1 MNDNNQTSIQHEEQ
15 LNKSHLYSQPVISS
29 TIKYLSKDFEIISS
43 SHQYNSAQMS
53 PFILFNNFQVLVV
66 IVILSSISV
75 SFTAPS
81 YDFERGVEWTSW
93 KGEHKKIYNS
103 YDEEKKRYS
112 IWLDNRK
119 YIEEHNNKNASK
131 LGFTLK
137 MNQFGDLVRA

>member
-1 MNDNNQTSIQHEEQ
+1 MNDKNQTSIQHEQQ
-15 LNKSHLYSQPVISS
+15 LNKSPLYSQPAISS

-43 SHQYNSAQMS
+43 SHQYISAQMS

-66 IVILSSISV
+66 IVTLSSISV
-75 SFTAPS
+75 SFTSSS
-81 YDFERGVEWTSW
+81 YDFEHGVEWISW
-93 KGEHKKIYNS
+93 KGEHKKLYKS
-103 YDEEKKRYS
+103 FDEEKRRYS
-112 IWLDNRK
+112 IWLDNKK